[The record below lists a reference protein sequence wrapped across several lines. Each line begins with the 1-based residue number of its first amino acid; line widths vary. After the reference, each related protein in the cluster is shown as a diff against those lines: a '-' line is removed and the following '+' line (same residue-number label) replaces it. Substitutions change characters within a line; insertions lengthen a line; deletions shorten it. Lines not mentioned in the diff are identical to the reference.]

1 MSAKYH
7 WPAPL
12 RSKRSEVLV
21 PEAYDW
27 YLRQAMIPWFEHG
40 RDRGSPSHRMLSE
53 KVPKLLMF
61 F

>member
-1 MSAKYH
+1 M
-7 WPAPL
+7 
-12 RSKRSEVLV
+12 